1 MVVACESPARAFR
14 DTDHKHAALYCT
26 YITHTYE
33 YVHEYSTHL
42 VPPALLEPIS
52 LGVALLLERLGFH
65 MSSEVPSAARALCA
79 VGLDGFIERGK
90 AASVLDLLVG
100 EGLGQALRH
109 LDHPVSRREVEGCV
123 AVLVDG
129 VDFQPETDE
138 QGHLLSS
145 PLDSCLRCMYR
156 RICAVPLRSNR

>member
-1 MVVACESPARAFR
+1 MRCE
-14 DTDHKHAALYCT
+14 TIHAPYTLRT
-26 YITHTYE
+26 YS
-33 YVHEYSTHL
+33 STHL

-65 MSSEVPSAARALCA
+65 VSGEVPNVARVLCA
-79 VGLDGFIERGK
+79 SGLVGFIERGK

-100 EGLGQALRH
+100 EGFGQALSH
-109 LDHPVSRREVEGCV
+109 LDHPVSRGEVEGRV

-129 VDFQPETDE
+129 VDFQPVADE

-145 PLDSCLRCMYR
+145 PLDSCLRGIYMCD
-156 RICAVPLRSNR
+156 VVT